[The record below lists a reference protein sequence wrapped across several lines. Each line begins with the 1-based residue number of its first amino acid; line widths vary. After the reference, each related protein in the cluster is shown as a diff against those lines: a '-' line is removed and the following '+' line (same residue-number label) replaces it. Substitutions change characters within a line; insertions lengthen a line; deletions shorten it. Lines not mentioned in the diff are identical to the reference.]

1 MTLAKAREGEEEEE
15 EEEEEYRQL
24 QSVMRFTQ
32 VNRLISKGV
41 CFFI

>member
-1 MTLAKAREGEEEEE
+1 MTLAKAREGEEEE

>member
-1 MTLAKAREGEEEEE
+1 MTLAKAREGEEE